1 MYIKLFKFLN
11 NIQLFYFI
19 RNLLR
24 KIIMNINSSSLD
36 ENMKNFQEYVF
47 SFYGEGGVED
57 IGASKEQI
65 YQATL
70 KVFEYCLDSGESDVQ
85 GPFTSDLTLIKEI
98 LINEYKLKSLH

>member
-1 MYIKLFKFLN
+1 
-11 NIQLFYFI
+11 
-19 RNLLR
+19 
-24 KIIMNINSSSLD
+24 MNFNSSSLD

-70 KVFEYCLDSGESDVQ
+70 KVFEYSLDAGESDIQ
-85 GPFTSDLTLIKEI
+85 GPFTSDLNLIKEI
-98 LINEYKLKSLH
+98 LINEFKLK